1 MVFKDIFLSFVNS
14 ISCLEYLFGYGR
26 ILNEQL
32 VASVL

>member
-1 MVFKDIFLSFVNS
+1 MIFKDIFISFVKS
-14 ISCLEYLFGYGR
+14 INCLEYLFGYGR